1 MIIKLLFNLEGKTAI
16 ITGGSRGLGKA
27 MAQALSESG
36 AKVAIISRTE
46 SELEKTAAE
55 INNAGGIC
63 RYKAIDILDRTKFQ
77 EFVDELYHSNG
88 SIDILIN
95 AAGINKRYP
104 FLEFPESEWDQVLN
118 TNLKSV
124 YQVTQIVIP
133 YMLKNDYGKIINI
146 ASLSSEI
153 GLPNMAAYV
162 ASKGAISQLTKALAV
177 EFAESGINVN
187 AIGPGYFKT
196 DLTIP
201 LLKDKEKVAWM
212 KSRIPLK
219 RIGEPEDLKGA
230 AVFLASN
237 ASDYITGQT
246 INVDGGWLIS

>member
-1 MIIKLLFNLEGKTAI
+1 MLFSLEGKTAI

-27 MAQALSESG
+27 MTQALSAAG
-36 AKVAIISRTE
+36 ARVAIISRTE

-55 INNAGGIC
+55 INSNGGNC
-63 RYKAIDILDRTKFQ
+63 TYKALDIMNRAELQ
-77 EFVDELYHSNG
+77 NYVNELYEENG

-95 AAGINKRYP
+95 AAGVNKRYP
-104 FLEFPESEWDQVLN
+104 FLEFPESEWDQVID

-124 YQVTQIVIP
+124 YQITQIVIP
-133 YMLKNDYGKIINI
+133 YMQKNNYGKIINI
-146 ASLSSEI
+146 ASLTSEI
-153 GLPNMAAYV
+153 GFPNMAAYV
-162 ASKGAISQLTKALAV
+162 ASKGAITQFTKALAV

-196 DLTIP
+196 ELTMP
-201 LLKDKEKVAWM
+201 LFKDEEKVAWM

-219 RIGEPEDLKGA
+219 KIGEPEDLKGT
-230 AVFLASN
+230 AVFLASR

-246 INVDGGWLIS
+246 IYVDGGWLIS

>member
-1 MIIKLLFNLEGKTAI
+1 MTINLLFNLEGKTAI

-27 MAQALSESG
+27 MAQALSEAG

-55 INNAGGIC
+55 INSSGGNC
-63 RYKAIDILDRTKFQ
+63 TYKALDILNREDFK
-77 EFVDELYHSNG
+77 EFVENLYEENG
-88 SIDILIN
+88 SVDILIN
-95 AAGINKRYP
+95 AAGVNKRYP
-104 FLEFPESEWDQVLN
+104 FLDFPENDWDQVLN

-124 YQVTQIVIP
+124 YQLSQEVIP
-133 YMLKNDYGKIINI
+133 YMKKNNYGKIINI
-146 ASLSSEI
+146 ASLTSEI

-196 DLTIP
+196 ELTMP
-201 LLKDKEKVAWM
+201 LFKDEEKVAWM
-212 KSRIPLK
+212 MSRIPLK
-219 RIGEPEDLKGA
+219 KIGEPDDLKGV
-230 AVFLASN
+230 AVFLASG
-237 ASDYITGQT
+237 ASNYITGQT
-246 INVDGGWLIS
+246 IYVDGGWLIS